1 VNNILISEIFDEVLK
16 YNCTF
21 IMESQNSFS
30 CTMCFFRCNLND
42 ELICHCIRYHK
53 HDPKFRIQCNYQ
65 RCGATYRKWKSFK
78 QHLKRQHSNVAQ
90 MFYNIFNNDFDQDN
104 QSLSEEG
111 LLQNDI
117 LINQN
122 NLIDQYN
129 DQGEV
134 NIFKYIIRH

>member
-1 VNNILISEIFDEVLK
+1 VNNILISEIFDVLK
-16 YNCTF
+16 YNCMF
-21 IMESQNSFS
+21 IMEQRESQNSFS
-30 CTMCFFRCNLND
+30 CTMCFFQCNLND
-42 ELICHCIRYHK
+42 ELIRHCIRYHK
-53 HDPKFRIQCNYQ
+53 HDPQFRIQCNYQ

-90 MFYNIFNNDFDQDN
+90 MFDNVFNNDFNQDN

-122 NLIDQYN
+122 NLIEQ
-129 DQGEV
+129 
-134 NIFKYIIRH
+134 